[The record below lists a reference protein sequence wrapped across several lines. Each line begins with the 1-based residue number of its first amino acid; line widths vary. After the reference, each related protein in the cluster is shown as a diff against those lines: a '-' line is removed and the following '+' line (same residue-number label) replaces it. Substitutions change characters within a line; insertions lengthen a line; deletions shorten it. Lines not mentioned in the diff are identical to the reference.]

1 MSVGRASAIEG
12 ADPNGAASDQ
22 ALVGDMR
29 TIEQRRHVRRS
40 FAAVQ
45 AALVPSS
52 GVEQQVS
59 SEELFADVAHVRTRG
74 GFVQKS
80 IQKVQSDERLWDRCL
95 QQYLLSS
102 S

>member
-1 MSVGRASAIEG
+1 MSVGRASAMEG

-45 AALVPSS
+45 AALQPSS
-52 GVEQQVS
+52 RVERQVS
-59 SEELFADVAHVRTRG
+59 SAELFADVQAPAG
-74 GFVQKS
+74 YELNCAGK
-80 IQKVQSDERLWDRCL
+80 
-95 QQYLLSS
+95 
-102 S
+102 